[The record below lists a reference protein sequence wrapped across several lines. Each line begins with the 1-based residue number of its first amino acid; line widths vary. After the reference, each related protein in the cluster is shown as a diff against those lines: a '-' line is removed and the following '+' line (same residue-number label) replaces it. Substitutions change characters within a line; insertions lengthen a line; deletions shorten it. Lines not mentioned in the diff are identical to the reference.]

1 MKTYMKLAWRNLWRN
16 KRRTIITVS
25 SIFIAVLL
33 SALMKSMQEGSYD
46 GMVDMAVKFYSGAI
60 QVHKDGYWENQRLN
74 NSLRIN
80 DSLIDALESSDH
92 INFYT
97 PRIESFSLASSENL
111 TKGVMVLG
119 IDPERENQV
128 TKVKSKLVEGVY
140 LDQNDEGVLLSAG
153 LAKYLKLNLND
164 TLVMLGQGYHGVSA
178 AGKFPIRGI
187 IKHPNPEFN
196 KMLVF
201 MSIGQ
206 CQMFYSAEG
215 LLTSF
220 VIMVDD
226 YAKIPKIQ
234 HSLIKSI
241 NTNEYEV
248 MNWEEM
254 QPVLVQQI
262 ESDRQTAVIFKG
274 ILYLVIAFG
283 ILGTIMMMMSER
295 KREFGVV
302 IAVGMQKFKLKTVVF
317 LETILIGFVG
327 TIVGV
332 IGSLPVIWY
341 FYKNPIPL
349 SGKSADAIIEYG
361 FEPVMYFSMAPSVF
375 LNQAIT
381 IFVFTAVIAIYP
393 IYYLGRLKVINALRS

>member
-1 MKTYMKLAWRNLWRN
+1 MKTYLKLAWRNLWRN
-16 KRRTIITVS
+16 KRRTLITVS

-33 SALMKSMQEGSYD
+33 SALMKSMQEGSYES
-46 GMVDMAVKFYSGAI
+46 MVDMAVKFYSGAI
-60 QVHKDGYWENQRLN
+60 QVHKDGYWENQTLN
-74 NSLRIN
+74 NSLEVD
-80 DSLIDALESSDH
+80 DSLIKALDNVEH

-119 IDPERENQV
+119 IDPEREDQV
-128 TKVKSKLVEGVY
+128 TKVKSKLVEGNY
-140 LDQNDEGVLLSAG
+140 LNQNDDGVLLSAG
-153 LAKYLKLNLND
+153 LAKFLKLNLND
-164 TLVMLGQGYHGVSA
+164 TLVLLGQGYHGVSA

-196 KMLVF
+196 KMLVY
-201 MSIGQ
+201 MSIKQ
-206 CQMFYSAEG
+206 CQTFYSAEG

-226 YAKIPKIQ
+226 YDKIPKIQ
-234 HSLIKSI
+234 HGLKNQI
-241 NTNEYEV
+241 NLSKFEV
-248 MNWEEM
+248 MNWKEM

-262 ESDRQTAVIFKG
+262 ESDKQTAVIFKG

-302 IAVGMQKFKLKTVVF
+302 IAVGMQKYKLKTVVF
-317 LETILIGFVG
+317 IETILIG
-327 TIVGV
+327 IVGIITGV
-332 IGSLPVIWY
+332 VGSFPLTWF

-361 FEPVMYFSMAPSVF
+361 FEPVMYFSIAPSVY

-381 IFVFTAVIAIYP
+381 IFAFTLVIAIYP
-393 IYYLGRLKVINALRS
+393 LYFLGKLKVMDALRS

>member
-16 KRRTIITVS
+16 KRRTGITVS

-33 SALMKSMQEGSYD
+33 SALMKSMQEGSYES
-46 GMVDMAVKFYSGAI
+46 MVDMAVKFYSGAI
-60 QVHKDGYWENQRLN
+60 QVHKDGYWENQNLN
-74 NSLRIN
+74 NSLRVN
-80 DSLIDALESSDH
+80 DSVIDALENSEH

-97 PRIESFSLASSENL
+97 PRLESFSLASSENL

-119 IDPERENQV
+119 IDPEREDKV

-140 LDQNDEGVLLSAG
+140 LKQDDEGVLLSAG
-153 LAKYLKLNLND
+153 LAKYLKLKLND

-187 IKHPNPEFN
+187 VKHPNPEFN
-196 KMLVF
+196 KMLVY
-201 MSIGQ
+201 MNIEQSQ
-206 CQMFYSAEG
+206 LFYSAEG

-226 YAKIPKIQ
+226 YDKIPKIQ
-234 HSLIKSI
+234 HGLKRQI
-241 NTNEYEV
+241 NTSEFEV
-248 MNWEEM
+248 MSWKEM

-302 IAVGMQKFKLKTVVF
+302 IAVGMQKYKLKTVVF
-317 LETILIGFVG
+317 LETILIG
-327 TIVGV
+327 IVGIV
-332 IGSLPVIWY
+332 TGVAGSLPLTWF

-349 SGKSADAIIEYG
+349 SGKSAEAIIEYG

-381 IFVFTAVIAIYP
+381 IFVFTMLIAIYP
-393 IYYLGRLKVINALRS
+393 LYFLSRLKVMEALRS